1 MDMLWFKNIP
11 IIWISAGI
19 PLTIVG
25 VYFLVKFF
33 DRTNR
38 IDEKQRQ
45 QIALNEAKIERIK
58 NENYENIQRNS
69 NSSGW
74 LSSIYFLIF
83 FGLIIGAFQDRNNS
97 KDNGV
102 ENNLSNSPARKVL
115 SDNELKQ
122 YCTLEKIC
130 KEYQTER
137 MNCSTAGNFS
147 TCMTIR
153 MRKYDFNYAQ
163 YHCNGE
169 KILGYDGYEA
179 PGILQCLLE
188 TD

>member
-74 LSSIYFLIF
+74 ISSIYFLIF
-83 FGLIIGAFQDRNNS
+83 LA
-97 KDNGV
+97 
-102 ENNLSNSPARKVL
+102 L
-115 SDNELKQ
+115 
-122 YCTLEKIC
+122 
-130 KEYQTER
+130 
-137 MNCSTAGNFS
+137 
-147 TCMTIR
+147 
-153 MRKYDFNYAQ
+153 
-163 YHCNGE
+163 
-169 KILGYDGYEA
+169 
-179 PGILQCLLE
+179 LLE
-188 TD
+188 HSKIGTIQKITALKIIYQIHPREKYYRIMS